1 MVTKKKAAK
10 TRATSAKRAKP
21 KARAATKTQS
31 KPKPKPRSKTTAKPA
46 AKPKAPTKLKSKAQA
61 VAPVAA
67 AAAPKAKTETGM
79 SGKYMTKKELEKF
92 EKLLIEERDRIVH
105 GLNSLK
111 GEVLYQP
118 LSDRSTADPNAA
130 ADIGTDSFE
139 RETALQVVG
148 NESRELY
155 EIEQALLRI
164 KNGTYGI
171 CEGTGKP
178 IPKKRLE
185 VFPAARYCV
194 EYQAELEKSGRLD
207 TSYNTNNYYSNYTPP
222 DYEG

>member
-1 MVTKKKAAK
+1 MVTKKKPAK
-10 TRATSAKRAKP
+10 TRATSAKKAKP
-21 KARAATKTQS
+21 KARSAVKTQAKS
-31 KPKPKPRSKTTAKPA
+31 KSKARIKAVAKPA
-46 AKPKAPTKLKSKAQA
+46 AKPKAQPRSKPKAH

-67 AAAPKAKTETGM
+67 VVPKAKVETGM

-194 EYQAELEKSGRLD
+194 EYQAELEKSGQLD

>member
-1 MVTKKKAAK
+1 MVMKKKPTK
-10 TRATSAKRAKP
+10 TRETGAKKAKP
-21 KARAATKTQS
+21 KAKAPAKLQAKAKSRPKTRAVTKS
-31 KPKPKPRSKTTAKPA
+31 A
-46 AKPKAPTKLKSKAQA
+46 AKPKAKPQA
-61 VAPVAA
+61 TPRPKPRTAPVPK
-67 AAAPKAKTETGM
+67 AAPKARAETGM
-79 SGKYMTKKELEKF
+79 SNKYMTKKELAKF
-92 EKLLIEERDRIVH
+92 EKLLIEERDRIVF

-111 GEVLYQP
+111 GDVLYQP

-164 KNGTYGI
+164 KNDTYGI
-171 CEGTGKP
+171 CEGTGNP